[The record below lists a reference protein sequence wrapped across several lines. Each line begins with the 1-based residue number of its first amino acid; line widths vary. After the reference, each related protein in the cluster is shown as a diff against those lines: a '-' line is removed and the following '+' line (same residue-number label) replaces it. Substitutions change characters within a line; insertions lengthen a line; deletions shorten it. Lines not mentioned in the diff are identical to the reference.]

1 MVTKV
6 AAFFV
11 GLAGAVSA
19 FFAFFALKQIN
30 SKRERKAVSAARE
43 KAQQSNSKRKEA
55 VEQKIEAAVEPI
67 KKLGNSRADRES
79 LADMLDE

>member
-1 MVTKV
+1 MTKV

-19 FFAFFALKQIN
+19 FFAFFALKQIS

-67 KKLGNSRADRES
+67 KKLGNSRTDRES